1 MKHSVPF
8 LDLQGITLRH
18 QAEIS
23 AAVQQVMA
31 SGWYLNGESLRHF
44 ESKFARYCD
53 AQQCVG
59 VANGLD
65 AITLTLMALKQM
77 RGWADNA
84 EVILPAHTFVAT
96 ALAVSRAGLQPV
108 FCDVSAG
115 DYLMQASTAA
125 SCITPNTCALL
136 PVHLYGKM
144 CNMIEIMHLAEEHGL
159 EVVEDAAQA
168 HGAEH
173 QGRKAGTW
181 GAAAAY
187 SFYPGKNLGAMGDA
201 GAVITRNAELAD
213 RIRTLANYG
222 ATQKY
227 HHQYLGINSR
237 MDEIQAAI
245 LSVKLDFL
253 DADNAHR
260 RKIASIYAQH
270 IKHPEVLLPYSGET
284 STSVFHVY
292 PIFCECRDALQS
304 HLQQC
309 GISTLVHYP
318 IPVHKQK
325 AYDHLPDSKYPV
337 SERLSDT
344 ELSLPISPILTDDQA
359 LCVCDAVN
367 SFGCI

>member
-1 MKHSVPF
+1 MKPSVPF
-8 LDLQGITLRH
+8 LDLQSITLRH
-18 QAEIS
+18 QTEIS

-44 ESKFARYCD
+44 ESKFAHYCGV
-53 AQQCVG
+53 QQCVG

-65 AITLTLMALKQM
+65 AITLTLMALKQLK
-77 RGWADNA
+77 GWADNA

-96 ALAVSRAGLQPV
+96 ALAVSRAGLQPI
-108 FCDVSAG
+108 FCDVSDA

-144 CNMIEIMHLAEEHGL
+144 CNMTEIMHLAEEHGL

-168 HGAEH
+168 HGAAH

-187 SFYPGKNLGAMGDA
+187 SFYPGKNLGALGDA
-201 GAVITRNAELAD
+201 GAVITRDAELAD
-213 RIRTLANYG
+213 HIRTLANYG

-227 HHQYLGINSR
+227 HHQFLGVNSR
-237 MDEIQAAI
+237 MDEIQAAV
-245 LSVKLDFL
+245 LSVKLDYL
-253 DADNAHR
+253 DADNKQRQH
-260 RKIASIYAQH
+260 IASLYAKH
-270 IKHPEVLLPYSGET
+270 IKHPEIMLPYCGET

-292 PIFCECRDALQS
+292 PIFCERRDALQT

-318 IPVHKQK
+318 IPVHRQK
-325 AYDHLPDSKYPV
+325 AYAHLSVSQCPV
-337 SERLSDT
+337 SERLADT
-344 ELSLPISPILTDDQA
+344 ELSLPISPIMTEGQA

-367 SFGCI
+367 SFGRI